1 MPVVTYD
8 PSQVI
13 VSINAS
19 GLSSNLS
26 GFADGTFISVER
38 AVETFSKVVGAGG
51 EVARVK
57 SADRSGTLTLTLMQT
72 SNSNLILNA
81 LADADE
87 QSGAGLFSIQIKDL
101 TTGGDIQATEAWIK
115 GKPKVEFG
123 KDLSNREWV
132 FEFASVSINPG
143 GV

>member
-1 MPVVTYD
+1 MPVATYD

-13 VSINAS
+13 VSITSAGAS
-19 GLSSNLS
+19 VNLS
-26 GFADGTFISVER
+26 GFADGTFVSVER

-57 SADRSGTLTLTLMQT
+57 SADRSGTMTITLLQS
-72 SNSNLILNA
+72 SNSNMVLNA

-87 QSGAGLFSIQIKDL
+87 QSGAGTFSIQIKDL
-101 TTGGDIQATEAWIK
+101 TTGGDIQATDAWIK
-115 GKPKVEFG
+115 GKPKVEYG